1 MRPGEPDWV
10 PLEAVVGPERCD
22 AFMFIAYAGP
32 DDNIRLYKH
41 VDTRLYLNLDP
52 DGNAYVY
59 DGTSVGSLLAAEGA
73 TADRARLTDT
83 QHGFVDA
90 SGDSPTETYH
100 PIPLEQAIARVFGDP
115 DAAAS
120 RSGRPPAICLAVA
133 GSLRIAGVDATVINT
148 IEADGGR
155 QPCPWSIQVSD
166 GPVETLI
173 TRDPSGRW
181 GIGQRNV
188 VIDPPGQYEEQD
200 LDVPA
205 GAGAKEVV
213 EALRGVLSDP

>member
-1 MRPGEPDWV
+1 MRSGEPDWA
-10 PLEAVVGPERCD
+10 PLEAVVGPERCGV
-22 AFMFIAYAGP
+22 FMFIAYAGP

-59 DGTSVGSLLAAEGA
+59 DGTS
-73 TADRARLTDT
+73 ARLTDT
-83 QHGFVDA
+83 QHGVVDA
-90 SGDSPTETYH
+90 SGDAPTETYH
-100 PIPLEQAIARVFGDP
+100 PIPLEQAIARVFDDP
-115 DAAAS
+115 DATAS
-120 RSGRPPAICLAVA
+120 RAGRPPAICLAVA
-133 GSLRIAGVDATVINT
+133 GSLRVAGVDATVINT

-155 QPCPWSIQVSD
+155 EPCPWSIQVSD
-166 GPVETLI
+166 GPVELLV

-205 GAGAKEVV
+205 GAGAREVV